1 MRASKYDVE
10 YYVPGKK
17 RRVAGSTKATSD
29 FLTMVHNQYPSY
41 TISQLYALVIDRS
54 KYIKFPEAIEVLEKH
69 LKAGYSDYVP
79 KWR

>member
-1 MRASKYDVE
+1 MFPAKSVGWQGAPRQPV
-10 YYVPGKK
+10 
-17 RRVAGSTKATSD
+17 
-29 FLTMVHNQYPSY
+29 
-41 TISQLYALVIDRS
+41 ISQLYALVIDRS

>member
-29 FLTMVHNQYPSY
+29 FSTLCSCNRP
-41 TISQLYALVIDRS
+41 L
-54 KYIKFPEAIEVLEKH
+54 
-69 LKAGYSDYVP
+69 
-79 KWR
+79 

>member
-41 TISQLYALVIDRS
+41 TISQLYALVIDHS
-54 KYIKFPEAIEVLEKH
+54 KYIKFPEAIEVLEKY
-69 LKAGYSDYVP
+69 LKARYSDHVP
-79 KWR
+79 KWG